1 MPRITDVEGRRDQ
14 ILQAAVKIFGERGYS
29 SATISDIANE
39 AGVAHGTV
47 YLYFRSKA
55 EILQSLHASFA
66 EWLTGDLSGQVDGDS
81 GDTGIGVDLFRM
93 FRGALGVCSQ
103 HLEIADVCIR
113 ERVSPNSDLAPG
125 LKAVEELLIDR
136 LSERVARA
144 IANGEARPVR
154 PEFAGDMIIR
164 LLGVAIRRL
173 LALGPSADVDLLAR
187 EIVDFIMFGIAAD
200 SVGCN
205 NQAGGYVS
213 SPNCMK
219 PEQL

>member
-14 ILQAAVKIFGERGYS
+14 ILRAAVKIFGERGYS

-66 EWLTGDLSGQVDGDS
+66 EWLTGDLSGHVNGDG
-81 GDTGIGVDLFRM
+81 GDTGIRADLYRM

-103 HLEIADVCIR
+103 HLQITEVCIR
-113 ERVSPNSDLAPG
+113 ERVSPDSDLAPG
-125 LKAVEELLIDR
+125 LKAMEELLVDR
-136 LSERVARA
+136 VSERVARA
-144 IANGEARPVR
+144 VATGEARPVR

-164 LLGVAIRRL
+164 LLGVAIRQL
-173 LALGPSADVDLLAR
+173 LALGPGADVDLLAR
-187 EIVDFIMFGIAAD
+187 EIVDFIMYGISAD
-200 SVGCN
+200 SVERN
-205 NQAGGYVS
+205 NLAGEHVS
-213 SPNCMK
+213 SPNHWK
-219 PEQL
+219 AERL

>member
-1 MPRITDVEGRRDQ
+1 MDVEGRRDQ
-14 ILQAAVKIFGERGYS
+14 ILRAAVKIFGERGYS

-55 EILQSLHASFA
+55 DILQSLHASFA
-66 EWLTGDLSGQVDGDS
+66 EWLTGDLSGQVNVDS
-81 GDTGIGVDLFRM
+81 VDTGLGVDLYRM

-103 HLEIADVCIR
+103 HLQITEVCIR
-113 ERVSPNSDLAPG
+113 ERVSPDSDLAPG
-125 LKAVEELLIDR
+125 LKLVDGLLVDR
-136 LSERVARA
+136 VSERVARA

-173 LALGPSADVDLLAR
+173 LALGPGADVDLLAR
-187 EIVDFIMFGIAAD
+187 EMVDFIMFGLAAD
-200 SVGCN
+200 SDGRN
-205 NQAGGYVS
+205 NLAGVLVS
-213 SPNCMK
+213 SPDDLK
-219 PEQL
+219 PEPA